1 MFITRKRYEEQI
13 NKAIEAAL
21 EKEHE
26 KQHRSEDFNYLSER
40 ISNNFR
46 DLDNRLAKV
55 EYMVFQKEVNL
66 KDCKCN
72 EAVPVLVR

>member
-1 MFITRKRYEEQI
+1 MFISRKKYEEQI
-13 NKAIEAAL
+13 NKAVEAAL

-26 KQHRSEDFNYLSER
+26 KQCRSDDFNYLSER

-66 KDCKCN
+66 KDSKCN
-72 EAVPVLVR
+72 EAVPVFVK